1 MFFRENGTQIHFDQ
15 IRDAEEITI
24 PRGIL
29 DENTNYQL
37 IITAYNHFG
46 ASQCDPFILCVKNI
60 GTVAVTSVKHT
71 HSYE

>member
-1 MFFRENGTQIHFDQ
+1 MFIRENGTQTQFKQ
-15 IRDAEEITI
+15 IQDAKEITI

-37 IITAYNHFG
+37 IIIAYNHFG

-60 GTVAVTSVKHT
+60 GTVASTSGEHT